1 MIEQG
6 NLMQN
11 RELLIEEIR
20 RNALKF
26 ENGQWWT
33 LREDVRYDTRSFYD
47 PETQHEEVQEVLCRV
62 LVRDKN
68 LSDFADDEWFQLEVV
83 NKDVTN
89 IQNIRNPSAAVWKN
103 ALQKDC
109 LYIRFIKQQTAEMQA
124 FAKNLSVDS
133 IRFFTPMYEEDAKLF
148 MQQEGIFVKKDS
160 NGWSFYRRT
169 KLGNDE
175 RMCSVPLE
183 KYNDKCFFFINSLP
197 RNKDLVSNIVDLAE
211 RNDKNAFDFVK
222 THLDEN
228 LFRKCILKLAKRG
241 DNGALEVVLNNDDK
255 REFLLYIIELSK
267 NSEQMKQIVF
277 RHPEDDACWRYILE
291 LAEQNHEG
299 AVQVIFDNFEKDG
312 YALDSIVNLAR
323 KGNSKAE
330 QIALQHPEDGDCWN
344 YILELA
350 DQNDERVKSII
361 LNNFSRNDLK
371 YIAKYATMGDSE
383 AIEIA
388 LGYPEDEYCWSFILK
403 LAKQCDERAKQIV
416 MSDISKDGVLDCV
429 AIYAVQGDSE
439 AARIAFQHFENENCC
454 RSVKELVRKGDET
467 LRKAL
472 FDNLENDR
480 YFKCVLELAKEGDL
494 AAENAVIENAKKSLR
509 LKNVVELAEAGN
521 EKAKKFL
528 KPLRQLI
535 IFSERGLLCDGR
547 KLQQYKDFDGSC
559 RERILQLKKT

>member
-1 MIEQG
+1 
-6 NLMQN
+6 
-11 RELLIEEIR
+11 
-20 RNALKF
+20 
-26 ENGQWWT
+26 
-33 LREDVRYDTRSFYD
+33 
-47 PETQHEEVQEVLCRV
+47 
-62 LVRDKN
+62 
-68 LSDFADDEWFQLEVV
+68 
-83 NKDVTN
+83 
-89 IQNIRNPSAAVWKN
+89 
-103 ALQKDC
+103 
-109 LYIRFIKQQTAEMQA
+109 
-124 FAKNLSVDS
+124 
-133 IRFFTPMYEEDAKLF
+133 
-148 MQQEGIFVKKDS
+148 
-160 NGWSFYRRT
+160 
-169 KLGNDE
+169 
-175 RMCSVPLE
+175 
-183 KYNDKCFFFINSLP
+183 
-197 RNKDLVSNIVDLAE
+197 
-211 RNDKNAFDFVK
+211 
-222 THLDEN
+222 
-228 LFRKCILKLAKRG
+228 
-241 DNGALEVVLNNDDK
+241 
-255 REFLLYIIELSK
+255 
-267 NSEQMKQIVF
+267 MKQIVF

-299 AVQVIFDNFEKDG
+299 AVQVVFDNFEKGG

-439 AARIAFQHFENENCC
+439 AARIAFQHLENENCC

-535 IFSERGLLCDGR
+535 IFSERGLLCDVR

>member
-68 LSDFADDEWFQLEVV
+68 LSEFADDEWFQLEVV

-241 DNGALEVVLNNDDK
+241 DYGALEVVLNNDDK

-299 AVQVIFDNFEKDG
+299 AVQVIFDNFEKGG

-439 AARIAFQHFENENCC
+439 AARIAFQHLENENCC

>member
-1 MIEQG
+1 
-6 NLMQN
+6 MQN

-68 LSDFADDEWFQLEVV
+68 LSEFADDEWFQLEVV

-277 RHPEDDACWRYILE
+277 RHPEEDACWRYILE

-299 AVQVIFDNFEKDG
+299 AIQVIFDNFEKGG
-312 YALDSIVNLAR
+312 YALDSIVNLAH

-403 LAKQCDERAKQIV
+403 LAKQCDQRAKQIV

-439 AARIAFQHFENENCC
+439 AARIAFQHLENENCC
-454 RSVKELVRKGDET
+454 CCVKELVRKGDET

-472 FDNLENDR
+472 FDNLDDDR
-480 YFKCVLELAKEGDL
+480 YFKCILELAKDGDL
-494 AAENAVIENAKKSLR
+494 DAENAVIENAEKNHR
-509 LKNVVELAEAGN
+509 LKNVVELAESGN
-521 EKAKKFL
+521 KKARSFL
-528 KPLRQLI
+528 SPLRQLI
-535 IFSERGLLCDGR
+535 ILSERGVLCDGR

-559 RERILQLKKT
+559 RERILQLKKIMK

>member
-1 MIEQG
+1 
-6 NLMQN
+6 MQN

-68 LSDFADDEWFQLEVV
+68 LSEFADDEWFQLEVV

-89 IQNIRNPSAAVWKN
+89 IQNIRNLSAAVWKN

-277 RHPEDDACWRYILE
+277 RHPEEDACWRYILE

-299 AVQVIFDNFEKDG
+299 AIQVIFDNFEKGG
-312 YALDSIVNLAR
+312 YALDSIVNLAH

-403 LAKQCDERAKQIV
+403 LAKQCDQRAKQIV

-439 AARIAFQHFENENCC
+439 AARIAFQHLENENCC
-454 RSVKELVRKGDET
+454 CCVKELVRKGDET

-472 FDNLENDR
+472 FDNLDDDR
-480 YFKCVLELAKEGDL
+480 YFKCILELAKDGDL
-494 AAENAVIENAKKSLR
+494 DAENAVIENAEKNHR
-509 LKNVVELAEAGN
+509 LKNVVELAESGN
-521 EKAKKFL
+521 KKARSFL
-528 KPLRQLI
+528 SPLRQLI
-535 IFSERGLLCDGR
+535 ILSERGVLCDGR

-559 RERILQLKKT
+559 RERILQLKKIMK